1 MVFLPMKIKLITG
14 AQVRGARALLNW
26 SQQELANSSGVAI
39 NSIRR
44 IESNNDAITGS
55 ASTFIKLMDTFT
67 KNGIEF
73 TGDGTSSVGIVLSLN
88 S

>member
-1 MVFLPMKIKLITG
+1 MKLITG
-14 AQVRGARALLNW
+14 SQVRGARALLNW
-26 SQQELANSSGVAI
+26 SQLELAENSDVAI
-39 NSIRR
+39 GSIRR
-44 IESNNDAITGS
+44 IEANNDLITGS